1 MPATMN
7 ASTTEGP
14 ARSAMAAAVRTNSP
28 APMMAPMP
36 SATSC
41 KGPSVRF
48 SVPSPLAAASAS
60 RRSIDFVLNNEPATM
75 PPPTVESETPRLYG
89 QSPPLARGRHRPK
102 RDFRQRRD
110 RAGEHGALSQH
121 FLIEEPAN
129 ENASNFGDACRR
141 DRPQHGAFA

>member
-7 ASTTEGP
+7 ASTTDGP

-60 RRSIDFVLNNEPATM
+60 TRSTGIVLNSAPDPM
-75 PPPTVESETPRLYG
+75 PPPTGESETPRLYG
-89 QSPPLARGRHRPK
+89 QSAPLARGRERPE
-102 RDFRQRRD
+102 RRFRQRRD
-110 RAGEHGALSQH
+110 RMREHGALSQH
-121 FLIEEPAN
+121 FLVEEPAN
-129 ENASNFGDACRR
+129 ENAGNFG
-141 DRPQHGAFA
+141 